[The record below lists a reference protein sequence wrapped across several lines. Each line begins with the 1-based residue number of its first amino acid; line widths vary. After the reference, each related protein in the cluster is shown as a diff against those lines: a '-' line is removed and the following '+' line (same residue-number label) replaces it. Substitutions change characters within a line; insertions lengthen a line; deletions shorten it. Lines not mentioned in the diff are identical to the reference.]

1 MLTMRPDWSQL
12 TSGAIATMIFE
23 QISCPPHKMEF
34 ARHIIGASLELLIAG
49 LCKKTP
55 VPLLKEAI
63 CDFRWQ
69 INDTTYVFFPDIDD
83 DALDKA
89 VEFCSILPT
98 VIIIAPSGYAKIL
111 ENACRHKFLSL
122 EDAINPGRTTGGRQ
136 RRQKL
141 SRSRSSIM
149 QTSANK
155 NMPLIFPLDSF
166 ISFRTSFTGADLN
179 WTKNH
184 VLLELFRR
192 YNRRAIHAVCNEA
205 ILIDIPPE

>member
-12 TSGAIATMIFE
+12 TSGAIVTMIFE
-23 QISCPPHKMEF
+23 QISCPPHQREF

-55 VPLLKEAI
+55 VPILKEAI

-69 INDTTYVFFPDIDD
+69 INDTTYIFFPDVDD
-83 DALDKA
+83 NALDKA
-89 VEFCSILPT
+89 VEFSSILPT

-122 EDAINPGRTTGGRQ
+122 EDTINSGRTTGGRQ

-141 SRSRSSIM
+141 SRSRSSAI
-149 QTSANK
+149 QTSVNK

-184 VLLELFRR
+184 VLLELLRR
-192 YNRRAIHAVCNEA
+192 YNRRAINAECDEA
-205 ILIDIPPE
+205 ILIDIPSE